1 MLVTFNMETIILTK
15 LDPNFKFE
23 LAERPGAK
31 NIRKCYAC
39 GTCTAG
45 CPVFHVEH
53 KYNPRKL
60 IRMIL
65 LGMREQVLS
74 SKVIWLCL
82 RCYTCTANCPHD
94 VDFSNIMMSL
104 REMAI
109 EEGMRRR
116 TFLKKIDFRRKPAAN
131 DLRKDCL
138 LISYY
143 HEGEIT
149 KEQIRENFEK
159 MLQQMEKPRFLT
171 KRNRFFS
178 PDK

>member
-1 MLVTFNMETIILTK
+1 MEKIVITK

-23 LAERPGAK
+23 LAERPGAE

-53 KYNPRKL
+53 KYNPRKI

-109 EEGMRRR
+109 EEGYA
-116 TFLKKIDFRRKPAAN
+116 PAG
-131 DLRKDCL
+131 
-138 LISYY
+138 IS
-143 HEGEIT
+143 
-149 KEQIRENFEK
+149 
-159 MLQQMEKPRFLT
+159 
-171 KRNRFFS
+171 
-178 PDK
+178 

>member
-1 MLVTFNMETIILTK
+1 METITITK
-15 LDPNFKFE
+15 LDPNLKFE
-23 LAERPGAK
+23 IAERPGAE

-53 KYNPRKL
+53 KYNPRKI

-65 LGMREQVLS
+65 MGMREQVLS

-94 VDFSNIMMSL
+94 VDFSNIMMTL

-109 EEGMRRR
+109 EDGYATPDIPE
-116 TFLKKIDFRRKPAAN
+116 KIDKITMAAN
-131 DLRKDCL
+131 DLRKDCINM
-138 LISYY
+138 LIGEGDVTREQL
-143 HEGEIT
+143 HEHLDKTLED
-149 KEQIRENFEK
+149 
-159 MLQQMEKPRFLT
+159 LT
-171 KRNRFFS
+171 RNA
-178 PDK
+178 